1 MTDDDVLIAA
11 AKIRAKNPDLTDADL
26 HLLGLAA
33 EAGPEGL
40 PLLYLRESR
49 IAGSPN
55 RYLCALERLETRGLV
70 RTERRAYA
78 RTAYRGHKGR
88 EARAE
93 VFYVRTDKPIDSPTP
108 AANPVFVL

>member
-1 MTDDDVLIAA
+1 MSDDEILIAA
-11 AKIRAKNPDLTDADL
+11 AKIRAKNPGLTDADL
-26 HLLGLAA
+26 HLLGLTA

-40 PLLYLRESR
+40 PLMYLRETR
-49 IAGSPN
+49 VAGSPN
-55 RYLCALERLETRGLV
+55 RYLCALDRLETRGLV

-88 EARAE
+88 DARAE
-93 VFYVRTDKPIDSPTP
+93 VFYVRTDKPIATATP